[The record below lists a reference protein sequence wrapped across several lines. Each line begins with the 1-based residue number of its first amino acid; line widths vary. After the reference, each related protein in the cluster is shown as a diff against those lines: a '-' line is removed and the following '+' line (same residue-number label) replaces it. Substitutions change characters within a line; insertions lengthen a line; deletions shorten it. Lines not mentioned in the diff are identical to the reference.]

1 MSSDP
6 RCEHHSTMNQYVLY
20 HRHAAAD
27 CSASFA
33 AWNGFHS
40 ELRRTPTRSTCPFGG
55 HEIWWTIAAPTERD
69 ALALLPKYLA
79 DRTLPIRFADVD
91 VP

>member
-1 MSSDP
+1 
-6 RCEHHSTMNQYVLY
+6 LL
-20 HRHAAAD
+20 
-27 CSASFA
+27 
-33 AWNGFHS
+33 S
-40 ELRRTPTRSTCPFGG
+40 ELRSLERVPQRTAQDAHPFDLPFGG

-91 VP
+91 IP